1 VAAKPVSGRADTDTL
16 ERGVGRGGSSLS
28 NEWRRGKDGKGGR
41 GAMSYE
47 L

>member
-16 ERGVGRGGSSLS
+16 ERGVGRLRCPTSGGG
-28 NEWRRGKDGKGGR
+28 EKTVREAG
-41 GAMSYE
+41 E